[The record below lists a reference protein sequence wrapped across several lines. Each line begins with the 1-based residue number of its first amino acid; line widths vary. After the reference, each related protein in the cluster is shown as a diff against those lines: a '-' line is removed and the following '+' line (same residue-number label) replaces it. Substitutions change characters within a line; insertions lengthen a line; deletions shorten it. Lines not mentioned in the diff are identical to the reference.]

1 MAVLLGI
8 LTIAALIGIDV
19 LFLRARRARRA
30 EAVAPPRL
38 PPLSES
44 ITRLPQGVFL
54 HPTFTWSRVREDGDV
69 VLGIH
74 PLLFGLVG
82 APYQI
87 DVLSEGQEV
96 ERGGE
101 LVKLGRSG
109 RRLTVRSPVS
119 GRISA
124 VNDVLTGEAEWDGV
138 EADDGRWVYR
148 ITPQGLGEEVPSW
161 FVAERASEW
170 SRRQYERFKEYLFGV
185 LHAGELGLTMTDG
198 GDVPN
203 GILGRLA
210 GSAWDGIQQEFLDP

>member
-19 LFLRARRARRA
+19 FFLRARRARRA

-69 VLGIH
+69 MLGIH

-101 LVKLGRSG
+101 LVKLGRGG

-124 VNDVLTGEAEWDGV
+124 VNTVLAGEAEWDGV
-138 EADDGRWVYR
+138 DTDDGRWVYR
-148 ITPQGLGEEVPSW
+148 ITPQRLGDEVPSW
-161 FVAERASEW
+161 LVAERASEW
-170 SRRQYERFKEYLFGV
+170 SRRQYERLKEYLFGV

-198 GDVPN
+198 GDMPN
-203 GILGRLA
+203 GVLGSLA